1 VLALCVAPFLLD
13 NPALSAAFPKDAVA
27 RAKKLL
33 EAFKGGVGAYQ
44 DSRGNPLVRQEVA
57 DFIGARD
64 GVPANPNVRSSRSGG
79 A

>member
-1 VLALCVAPFLLD
+1 VLALCVAPFILD
-13 NPALSAAFPKDAVA
+13 NPTLAAAFPKDAVA

-33 EAFKGGVGAYQ
+33 ESFKGGVGAYQ

-64 GVPANPNVRSSRSGG
+64 GVPSNPNVRQQRVVG
-79 A
+79 